1 MLRSGFCLALLMTSA
16 SVGMAQPLPTGQPGE
31 RVPAPGSGVPVGVQ
45 PGGIPA
51 PATPTPPVDAAV
63 VTHLQAWQ
71 GVMAEVKNFYTE
83 CTLTRRNLILNK
95 TSTYGGSIICMKP
108 NLARMRIEQ
117 KPAPGQ
123 QPDPNNYTAYIC
135 TGKAVYEYDGAS
147 KQVTEYPLANGGV
160 GDNLLLAFMSGALTA
175 NAIIGR
181 FDLKILKEDQ
191 HYVYLEIRPRL
202 PRDKQEFESMTLVL
216 FRPTVAGVAYLPR
229 TVVMRKNNGQEEE
242 HWDFPQPRVNV
253 EGVTLEHFAP
263 VQPPKDWKV
272 QRAQAQPQPA
282 PQPNAQAPGQN
293 PAQPQPRVVRPGTP

>member
-1 MLRSGFCLALLMTSA
+1 MRRTGFTLAVLLSA
-16 SVGMAQPLPTGQPGE
+16 VPAAFAQLPPQPAQPPE
-31 RVPAPGSGVPVGVQ
+31 RVPVPGSGVPVGLQ
-45 PGGIPA
+45 PGGVPAGVPAVAPA
-51 PATPTPPVDAAV
+51 PAPVAPVDAAI

-71 GVMAEVKNFYTE
+71 KVMSEVTNFYTE
-83 CTLTRRNLILNK
+83 CTLTRRHLVLNK

-117 KPAPGQ
+117 KPVAGQ
-123 QPDPNNYTAYIC
+123 QPNPNNYTAYIC
-135 TGKAVYEYDGAS
+135 TGQAVYEYDGAA

-160 GDNLLLAFMSGALTA
+160 GDNLLLAFMSGSLTA
-175 NAIIGR
+175 NAIMQR
-181 FDLKILKEDQ
+181 FDLKLLKEDQ

-242 HWDFPQPRVNV
+242 NWDFPQPRVNV
-253 EGVTLEHFAP
+253 EGVNREHFTP

-272 QRAQAQPQPA
+272 QRAQAQAA
-282 PQPNAQAPGQN
+282 P
-293 PAQPQPRVVRPGTP
+293 PQPRVVRPGTP